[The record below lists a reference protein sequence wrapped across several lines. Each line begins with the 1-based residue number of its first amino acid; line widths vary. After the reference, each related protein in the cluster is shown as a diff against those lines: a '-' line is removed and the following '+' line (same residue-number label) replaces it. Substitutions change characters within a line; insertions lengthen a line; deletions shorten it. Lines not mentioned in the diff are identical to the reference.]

1 MSPVGDSFFSLSYQ
15 NKEDYGLVGVGVGV
29 SEHPYLEGHRA
40 VLAGKS

>member
-29 SEHPYLEGHRA
+29 SEHPYLEGHHA